1 MCIRDSS
8 SRYRTQKR
16 GGKGLRDIKT
26 TDRNGKVIGIKQV
39 NDDDELLLMTSR
51 GKIQRIKCGDVSV
64 IGRNTQG
71 VRIMGLDDED
81 SLAVIARVPRDELG
95 DDDEASP
102 TDPADDS
109 NPTASADSGSD
120 SPTAAGE
127 QEDAAESKEEADSS
141 GDSADSDSE

>member
-1 MCIRDSS
+1 
-8 SRYRTQKR
+8 
-16 GGKGLRDIKT
+16 
-26 TDRNGKVIGIKQV
+26 
-39 NDDDELLLMTSR
+39 
-51 GKIQRIKCGDVSV
+51 
-64 IGRNTQG
+64 
-71 VRIMGLDDED
+71 MGLDDED

-95 DDDEASP
+95 DDEEASP

-109 NPTASADSGSD
+109 NRTASADSGSD